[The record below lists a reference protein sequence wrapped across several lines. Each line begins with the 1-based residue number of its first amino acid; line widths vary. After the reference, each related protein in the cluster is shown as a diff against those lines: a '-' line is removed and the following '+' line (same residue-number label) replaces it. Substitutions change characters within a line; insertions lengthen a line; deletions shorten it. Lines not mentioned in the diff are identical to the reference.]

1 MLCSMET
8 CHPKQHIILL
18 SHTTTNYREKALLND
33 TRNIHT
39 LLKLHH
45 HMLCLSN
52 GTLHVTVV
60 NTKLN
65 L

>member
-1 MLCSMET
+1 MLYSMET

-18 SHTTTNYREKALLND
+18 SHTSTNYREKALLND

-45 HMLCLSN
+45 HLSN

-60 NTKLN
+60 NTN
-65 L
+65 